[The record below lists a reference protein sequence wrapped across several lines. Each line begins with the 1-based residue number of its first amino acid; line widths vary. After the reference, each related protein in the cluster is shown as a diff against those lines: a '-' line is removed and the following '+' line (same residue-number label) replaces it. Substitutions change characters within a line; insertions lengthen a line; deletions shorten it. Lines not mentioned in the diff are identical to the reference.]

1 MTQRRTERSSARTE
15 LMYNNVFRRV
25 FDDGLF
31 FSGVRPEVREK
42 KGTDALETK
51 IGHTA
56 TSMVTTIYGTSP

>member
-1 MTQRRTERSSARTE
+1 MCSGEC
-15 LMYNNVFRRV
+15 